1 MARHRNVRG
10 YNYDEDFEDDDLYGQ
25 SVEDDYCI
33 SPSTAAQFI
42 YSRRDKPPSCVEP
55 VEEEYDA
62 EDPKEST
69 NSISNHQLSGLDQ
82 ARLYSCLD
90 HMREV
95 LGEAIPEQMMID
107 AVLRSKFDVEKALA
121 VVLEQDRKLDLK
133 NKSEEQVS
141 SGEITKG
148 DLFCSSEILVNNI
161 KRFFPSLGN
170 HSECADTSLGRCGPV
185 AKDESLKLSDRML
198 RKVKKLDKPP
208 CEKNLGLH
216 RSSKEFPFSH
226 EDPFGESPKNQ
237 APVSLGAGCHSL
249 YDPENKGVPS
259 LESVMQQT
267 AKSSSVLGRCLP
279 AQSIPLF
286 NSLESFETPLSLTN
300 SLESLTLANKAN
312 LSENVPPVLQS
323 SKQHLSSE
331 RHGVQ
336 ISKCSPSLAELLQE
350 PRQSNASQYVSL
362 SDLCNQQATGFTP
375 TSLGSSPLS
384 QLAAHNQS
392 SAGMPELTGSLS
404 SLAFR
409 EDTSTTRDLESLSLS
424 DLISKIIPGI
434 DTCEKDP
441 FLREVASFPAIDP
454 TSELS
459 ALTQPV
465 AESNTFI
472 SGAQVLSSDLG
483 EQSGFSKENKKSK
496 KGKITK
502 KPALTF
508 SWTKGLHARPS
519 AFART
524 LCLRYPP
531 KDCKRCPVDSH
542 KTFLYSRQVQE
553 VKDIEAVPLIAITP
567 FDFKSA
573 SPDDIVKAKQKK
585 AFVRE

>member
-42 YSRRDKPPSCVEP
+42 YSRRDKTPSGVEP
-55 VEEEYDA
+55 VDEEYDT

-69 NSISNHQLSGLDQ
+69 NRQLSGLDQ

-107 AVLRSKFDVEKALA
+107 AVLRSNFDVEKALE

-133 NKSEEQVS
+133 NKSKEKVA
-141 SGEITKG
+141 SGEMTKG
-148 DLFCSSEILVNNI
+148 DLFCSPEILANNI
-161 KRFFPSLGN
+161 RSSFPSVEN
-170 HSECADTSLGRCGPV
+170 HSECADTSLGRFGPV
-185 AKDESLKLSDRML
+185 AKDESVELSDSML
-198 RKVKKLDKPP
+198 LKVKKLEKPP
-208 CEKNLGLH
+208 CEKRLGLH

-226 EDPFGESPKNQ
+226 EDPFCESLKNQ
-237 APVSLGAGCHSL
+237 APVSVGAGCHSL
-249 YDPENKGVPS
+249 YDPENKAVPG

-267 AKSSSVLGRCLP
+267 ANSSSVLGSSLP
-279 AQSIPLF
+279 AQSIPLS
-286 NSLESFETPLSLTN
+286 NSLETFETPLYLTN
-300 SLESLTLANKAN
+300 SLEGLTLADKAN

-323 SKQHLSSE
+323 SKQHISSE
-331 RHGVQ
+331 RDSFQ
-336 ISKCSPSLAELLQE
+336 ISEWGRPSLAELLQE
-350 PRQSNASQYVSL
+350 PRQSKASQYVSL
-362 SDLCNQQATGFTP
+362 SDLCNQQNTGFTP
-375 TSLGSSPLS
+375 SSLGSSPLS
-384 QLAAHNQS
+384 QLAAPNQS
-392 SAGMPELTGSLS
+392 SAGMPGLTGSLS

-409 EDTSTTRDLESLSLS
+409 EDTSTRELESLSLS
-424 DLISKIIPGI
+424 DLISEILPGV
-434 DTCEKDP
+434 DTREKDP
-441 FLREVASFPAIDP
+441 CLPEVAPFPAVDS

-459 ALTQPV
+459 ALTKPV
-465 AESNTFI
+465 AESNAFI

-483 EQSGFSKENKKSK
+483 EQSSFSKEIKKSK
-496 KGKITK
+496 KGKITMP
-502 KPALTF
+502 PALTV
-508 SWTKGLHARPS
+508 SWTKGLHAQPS

-531 KDCKRCPVDSH
+531 KGCKRCPVASH

-553 VKDIEAVPLIAITP
+553 VKDKETVPLIAITP

-573 SPDDIVKAKQKK
+573 SPDDIVKANQKK